1 MCLYISRRSCRY
13 YRFGI
18 KWKSFNRKLEICRE
32 SHIIY
37 MNLKFTVA
45 YRNWDYIVQEYKNV
59 SPKDWKYEV
68 SEQKSVPVDGLPKS
82 AITQMISGKKVLKMS
97 HTLELFPEAQA
108 ALSLPPGQ
116 LDSLREGGADYQSA
130 FISTEEEKMLIAAI
144 DRQRWSND
152 LRRRVQHYGYRYDYK
167 ERKATVDDKIGEL
180 PEWVSFLCGRLV
192 EQDVFT
198 THPDQLI
205 VNEYEP
211 GQGIAPHTDRDC
223 FGPVVASVSLCSD
236 CIMDIYRTPKSK
248 KDVFQIVLKR
258 CSLLVLRGVARE
270 RWLHGIRS
278 NKADYKDE
286 QKVPRERRFSL
297 TFRTMNHS

>member
-1 MCLYISRRSCRY
+1 
-13 YRFGI
+13 
-18 KWKSFNRKLEICRE
+18 
-32 SHIIY
+32 
-37 MNLKFTVA
+37 
-45 YRNWDYIVQEYKNV
+45 
-59 SPKDWKYEV
+59 
-68 SEQKSVPVDGLPKS
+68 
-82 AITQMISGKKVLKMS
+82 MS

-116 LDSLREGGADYQSA
+116 LDSLREGGADYQSD
-130 FISTEEEKMLIAAI
+130 FVGIEEEKALIAAI

-167 ERKATVDDKIGEL
+167 ERKATGDDKIGEL
-180 PEWVSFLCGRLV
+180 PEWVSFLCDRLI

-223 FGPVVASVSLCSD
+223 FGPIVASVSLCSD
-236 CIMDIYRTPKSK
+236 CIMDIYRTPKSI
-248 KDVFQIVLKR
+248 KDVFQIVLER

-270 RWLHGIRS
+270 RWLHGIRP
-278 NKADYKDE
+278 NKADYQDE
-286 QKVPRERRFSL
+286 HKVPRERRLSL